1 MQNPGT
7 HNARRRTPTMK
18 IRTSALFATAF
29 LAVGSVSFANSIPW
43 LLSDSDESG
52 ALLDI
57 DPIRNNA
64 DASWQFVFLT
74 DNNGTLTDNGG
85 GQEYISYE
93 EDESSSFADNGG
105 FCEGTWSDN
114 LDETAKY
121 VVALWDGVSGS
132 PWYAISDGED
142 YITIDAAA
150 FAEGYSPSPDDEGAA
165 QLEAIIQGLLDGDYV
180 AKDVSSGDEP
190 AAPLAQQPSVSAF
203 AVTGDAATLTIG
215 NAVSGAW
222 YAVFASDTPDLASA
236 KTLLGQAVQAEGE
249 TLTFT
254 GLDAAAAAKFYF
266 VSGAS
271 TKDGAEVWQ

>member
-1 MQNPGT
+1 
-7 HNARRRTPTMK
+7 MK
-18 IRTSALFATAF
+18 IRTTALFATAF

-57 DPIRNNA
+57 DPIRNIA

-271 TKDGAEVWQ
+271 AKGDAETWQ